1 MIHHLIIGTAGHV
14 DHGKTALIKAL
25 TDFDCDTHKQ
35 EKERGITINLG
46 FSHLTLPSGESV
58 GIVDMPGHKDFIKT
72 MVAGAYGI
80 DLVLLVIAAD
90 SGVMPQTI
98 EHLNIIRMLG
108 IRNSVVVLNKIDL
121 VDEEM
126 VELAK
131 LEIMELLEDTG
142 ISDAPVVGVSSITGQ
157 GLDELITALD
167 QQVKEIPEREGSGV
181 FRMFIDRIFNVKGI
195 GTVVTGSV
203 LNGKIKAGDD
213 LYLLPGF
220 GKKIKIK
227 SIERHGSKVETV
239 TAGDRA
245 AINLGGLKLQ
255 DFSRGMILSG
265 ELIDEVSIVD
275 ATLTLFDMD
284 VRLGIWSTVLFLTG
298 TFECLAKIHLIDK
311 EELHKGDTAIV
322 QIHLEKPHILV
333 NKDKYIIRNS
343 SSDLTLGGGT
353 IFDTTPQHHRK
364 RTPKLVEQLKVVVD
378 ATLSDGSVMDLI
390 RMDLMK
396 ATKPMDIAIFE
407 ERYQTGAEEILM
419 GCSDRKDQISV
430 YKSSGYTFLM
440 DVAADNSNFK
450 KIIEEISEWHQK
462 NPLSEL
468 GIEEKAFAG
477 KLGLPGDEM
486 SKAYINELI
495 RKANQNNLIK
505 RVANTWALIDHA
517 VKIDQKTQDQLQWI
531 EDYIKGCGMNK
542 PLFEELQEAA
552 LDQRIPKDKIRK
564 MISWL
569 AGKQKIVVH
578 EADFLHKDNL
588 DKCRTIILN
597 DLVHRERGINEKDFR
612 EMLGCSKKMTQLL
625 LGIFLEEGI
634 ISKRSFFIDITE
646 KGRALVIPNSKL
658 QYPNS
663 K

>member
-1 MIHHLIIGTAGHV
+1 MNRHLIVGTAGHV

-46 FSHLTLPSGESV
+46 FSHLNLPSGDSV

-80 DLVLLVIAAD
+80 DVVLLVIAAD

-108 IRNSVVVLNKIDL
+108 IKNGVVALNKIDL

-131 LEIMELLEDTG
+131 LEIMELLEETE
-142 ISDAPVVGVSSITGQ
+142 IINAPVVGVSSISGQ

-167 QQVKEIPEREGSGV
+167 QTVKEVPPKEGTGT

-203 LNGKIKAGDD
+203 LNGQIKTGND

-227 SIERHGSKVETV
+227 SIERHGIKVDSV
-239 TAGDRA
+239 IAGDRA

-255 DFSRGMILSG
+255 DFNKGMILSS
-265 ELIDEVSIVD
+265 EPIDEVSIID
-275 ATLTLFDMD
+275 ATLTLFDVD

-311 EELHKGDTAIV
+311 DEIHKGDTAIV
-322 QIHLEKPHILV
+322 QIHLEKPHILL
-333 NKDKYIIRNS
+333 NTDKYIIRNS

-353 IFDTTPQHHRK
+353 IFDIAPQHHRK

-396 ATKPMDIAIFE
+396 IKKPVDIALFE
-407 ERYQTGAEEILM
+407 EKYQTDAKEIINDSHKRL
-419 GCSDRKDQISV
+419 DQLSL
-430 YKSSGYTFLM
+430 YQTSGYNFLI
-440 DVAADNSNFK
+440 DVEVDNANFQ
-450 KIIEEISEWHQK
+450 KIIEEITEWHQK

-477 KLGLPGDEM
+477 KLGLPGNEM
-486 SKAYINELI
+486 SKSYIGELI
-495 RKANQNNLIK
+495 LRAQKNKLIK
-505 RVANTWALIDHA
+505 NVSNTWALIDHK
-517 VKIDQKTQDQLQWI
+517 VIVDQKTQRQLDWLEGHI
-531 EDYIKGCGMNK
+531 VGYGMEK

-552 LDQRIPKDKIRK
+552 IEQKIPKDQVRK
-564 MISWL
+564 MINWL
-569 AGKQKIVVH
+569 VGQGKIILH
-578 EADFLHKDNL
+578 EADFLHRDIL
-588 DKCRTIILN
+588 DRARKIILN
-597 DLVHRERGINEKDFR
+597 DLINKERGINEKDFR
-612 EMLGCSKKMTQLL
+612 ELLNCSKKMTQLL
-625 LGIFLEEGI
+625 ISIFLAEGVV
-634 ISKRSFFIDITE
+634 SKRSFFIDITE
-646 KGRALVIPNSKL
+646 KGKILIK
-658 QYPNS
+658 
-663 K
+663 